1 MKDKRTIQSWERTGI
16 CRVYTINLGP
26 MKAATGTILIT
37 RQEIDNRIAEIGRQI
52 SSDYA
57 GREIL
62 FVGILKGSFVFLSD
76 LIRAISS
83 EIPIEVDFMSVSSY
97 GDSTSSSGT
106 VHIEKDMSVPVD
118 GKNIIIVEDIVDTG
132 LTLLHVHN
140 ILGGRGAKSLRVA
153 TLLEKPGNCKYKYAL
168 DYVGFKIPDKFVVG
182 FGLDHAQHY
191 RNLPDIRVLNDL

>member
-1 MKDKRTIQSWERTGI
+1 MEIMKDKRTIQSWERTGI

-140 ILGGRGAKSLRVA
+140 ILGGRGAKSIRVA
-153 TLLEKPGNCKYKYAL
+153 TLLENRAIANTNIHSITSDSRSRTSSLSVSGSTTRSTIVTFPR
-168 DYVGFKIPDKFVVG
+168 FV
-182 FGLDHAQHY
+182 F
-191 RNLPDIRVLNDL
+191 